1 MMRGVVACY
10 ISLPHACRPF
20 RESLPSALACRKSF
34 PKRFGL
40 CVLRVR
46 LVTGGCCAGAAQRPS
61 SSQQDRRVEGHLRKI
76 SWHFEGSWFP
86 WIRTRRSEGESR
98 ERRAAQLTEHCC
110 IMWLCLNPSGVCD
123 LFSLRA
129 SRGCLNG
136 HPSAPK
142 VISRC
147 EASRSFLKRTARD

>member
-1 MMRGVVACY
+1 MSLPFANPSGRMMRGVVACY

-61 SSQQDRRVEGHLRKI
+61 SSQQDRRVEGHLRII
-76 SWHFEGSWFP
+76 SWRLP
-86 WIRTRRSEGESR
+86 RLIRAEQSSVKPSPLPPLPCACICREPYGRPVTFGRSRLLAGR
-98 ERRAAQLTEHCC
+98 PLC
-110 IMWLCLNPSGVCD
+110 IDTTCQTPS
-123 LFSLRA
+123 
-129 SRGCLNG
+129 
-136 HPSAPK
+136 
-142 VISRC
+142 
-147 EASRSFLKRTARD
+147 

>member
-1 MMRGVVACY
+1 MSLPFANPSGRMMRGVVACY

-61 SSQQDRRVEGHLRKI
+61 SSQQDRRVEGHLRII
-76 SWHFEGSWFP
+76 SWRLP
-86 WIRTRRSEGESR
+86 RLIRAEQSSR
-98 ERRAAQLTEHCC
+98 TIPVGNKVARAT
-110 IMWLCLNPSGVCD
+110 IMRQKGAGW
-123 LFSLRA
+123 
-129 SRGCLNG
+129 SRGRWFRCRARLDTCT
-136 HPSAPK
+136 HCTRHA
-142 VISRC
+142 VFSRM
-147 EASRSFLKRTARD
+147 SMHT